1 MGLCESLSDSPSS
14 APPDTVLVIVVKV
27 GLAVRVIVTGVVGVV
42 GGVVTAV
49 ETVATFEE
57 AAVVNMVM
65 AVV

>member
-14 APPDTVLVIVVKV
+14 ALPDTELVIVVKA
-27 GLAVRVIVTGVVGVV
+27 GLAIRAIVTGVVGVV

-49 ETVATFEE
+49 ETVATFGV